1 MVSQEVSQLC
11 GGEHTAITGIVSEHG
26 IQLGPPQQ
34 LPAELLN
41 LYVIQSTI
49 AGAVT
54 PLRHT
59 GGSGMGLKTQ
69 TIQHTRRNTG
79 TYRNKSML
87 LFWVCASYHLRGKH
101 LHNNSTQLRKLTLKK
116 WFSEEGQD
124 WKLHQEGA

>member
-11 GGEHTAITGIVSEHG
+11 GGEHTAITRIVSEHG

-41 LYVIQSTI
+41 LYVIQSTV

-59 GGSGMGLKTQ
+59 GESRMGLKTQ
-69 TIQHTRRNTG
+69 AIKHTQRNAD

-87 LFWVCASYHLRGKH
+87 LF
-101 LHNNSTQLRKLTLKK
+101 
-116 WFSEEGQD
+116 
-124 WKLHQEGA
+124 